1 MEVAMAT
8 IVHHHHEGISIP
20 SVVLWTIGLG
30 IAVVA
35 LLVISV
41 SMLNRTEVASL
52 PALTEMP
59 LIPPPLPFMPLM

>member
-1 MEVAMAT
+1 MAT
-8 IVHHHHEGISIP
+8 VVHHHEGISIP
-20 SVVLWTIGLG
+20 SAVLWTIGLG

-41 SMLNRTEVASL
+41 SMLNQTEVASL